1 MKRHAAFITTSL
13 DLDLADFCASS
24 SANAEPSAE
33 PSAVAEV
40 PSVSPSAEPVGM
52 NAEARAAAERE
63 AAVAEMA
70 ALEAGFESD

>member
-1 MKRHAAFITTSL
+1 MRRVPMRRVPKHRGTGREEQ
-13 DLDLADFCASS
+13 
-24 SANAEPSAE
+24 SAEVPEEPSAE
-33 PSAVAEV
+33 PCAVAEV
-40 PSVSPSAEPVGM
+40 PSISPSAEPVGM